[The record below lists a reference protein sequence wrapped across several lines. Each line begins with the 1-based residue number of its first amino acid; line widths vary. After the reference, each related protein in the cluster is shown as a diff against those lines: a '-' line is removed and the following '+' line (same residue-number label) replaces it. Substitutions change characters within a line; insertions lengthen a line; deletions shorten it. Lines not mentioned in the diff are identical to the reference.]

1 MIKHL
6 FNPSAA
12 KISERTKVDR
22 HYPYQTKIGDF
33 VLITCR
39 LLKMGIGA
47 QINAGAKIVGGGNLI
62 MGKNTVISYN
72 SVILTGTDRLSKG
85 MSDSSRPEDRIIVEG
100 TTILEDDSYIGSG
113 SVVMP
118 KCILRTG
125 AVLGASSYLPIGI
138 IIPENEF
145 WLGQPAEFRS
155 RRKR

>member
-1 MIKHL
+1 MLKHL

-22 HYPYQTKIGDF
+22 QYPYQTKIGDF

-125 AVLGASSYLPIGI
+125 AVLGALAFLPTET
-138 IIPENEF
+138 IIPASEVWF
-145 WLGQPAEFRS
+145 GQPARFILS
-155 RRKR
+155 RV